1 MNQSIPTSPPRRV
14 AFVQATWHRDI
25 VDQCRTAFAAEMER
39 QGYGL
44 DAIDYYEVPGSLEI
58 PLECQLLAK
67 TGRYSAIV
75 CAGLVVDGGIYR
87 HEFVAAAV
95 IDGMMRVQLDTEV
108 PVLSAVL
115 TPQHFHEHGDH
126 HKFFYEHFL
135 VKGAEV
141 ARACAATIENV
152 ARVERVPVSE

>member
-1 MNQSIPTSPPRRV
+1 MNQSLPTSPPPISSRGRI

-25 VDQCRTAFAAEMER
+25 VDQCRTAFTAEMER
-39 QGYGL
+39 QGYGA

-67 TGRYSAIV
+67 TGRYAAIV
-75 CAGLVVDGGIYR
+75 CAGLVVDGGVYR
-87 HEFVAAAV
+87 HDFVAAAV

-115 TPQHFHEHGDH
+115 TPQHFHEHADH
-126 HKFFYEHFL
+126 HKFFFEHFL

-141 ARACAATIENV
+141 ARACAATIDNV
-152 ARVERVPVSE
+152 A